1 MQYFLLKP
9 TLETGTLK
17 DVIPLVAIS
26 SNKWFFTF
34 LISAIRWSLSLQFCG
49 PWRCYCC
56 SYKVWVGG
64 NVTVS

>member
-1 MQYFLLKP
+1 MQYCLLKP

-34 LISAIRWSLSLQFCG
+34 LISAIRWSLSLQF
-49 PWRCYCC
+49 
-56 SYKVWVGG
+56 VDHGG
-64 NVTVS
+64 VIVAVKKYGLVETLQ